1 MSFIDRSF
9 CYIDTGDGEEPSSSP
24 RLLGFKSGRYYT
36 HFPRSGTLKP
46 RSSDKL
52 MQKQLVNGLYAGLI
66 CLLLSGCSTAP
77 PKNTNNA
84 CSIFTEKD
92 DWYEASQESF
102 EKWGVPVHVQ
112 LAIIHQESRFK
123 HDAKPPRDK
132 LFWFIPWFR
141 KSSAYGYAQVKDSTW
156 DWYREKTGNRWADR
170 DDYEDAVDFIGWY
183 GNISQRKLG
192 ISKWDAYNQ
201 YLAYHEGHGGF
212 KRKTYKKKAWLVK
225 VARNVESNAKRYAV
239 QIGKCKDELESGWSL
254 WPF

>member
-1 MSFIDRSF
+1 MLKFNIHKYQSIAPVISGIFLLLA
-9 CYIDTGDGEEPSSSP
+9 TGCSSSP
-24 RLLGFKSGRYYT
+24 
-36 HFPRSGTLKP
+36 PR
-46 RSSDKL
+46 
-52 MQKQLVNGLYAGLI
+52 
-66 CLLLSGCSTAP
+66 
-77 PKNTNNA
+77 NTENA

-92 DWYEASQESF
+92 DWYEASQDSF

-112 LAIIHQESRFK
+112 LAIIHQESRFRY
-123 HDAKPPRDK
+123 DAKPPRQK

-156 DWYREKTGNRWADR
+156 DWYREKTGNTWADR

-183 GNISQRKLG
+183 CDMTHKTLK

-212 KRKTYKKKAWLVK
+212 KRKTYSKKAWLTK
-225 VARNVESNAKRYAV
+225 VARKVDDNAKRYRA
-239 QIGKCKDELESGWSL
+239 QFELCKDELDSSWSL